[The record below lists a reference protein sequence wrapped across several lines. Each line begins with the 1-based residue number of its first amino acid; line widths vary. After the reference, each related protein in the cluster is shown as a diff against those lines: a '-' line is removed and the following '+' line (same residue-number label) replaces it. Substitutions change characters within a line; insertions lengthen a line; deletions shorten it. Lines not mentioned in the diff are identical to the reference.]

1 MDGLFQNFSVV
12 PRKYLLAPLDGQ
24 SVKMDAIK
32 VIILPIPASY
42 NQAKDDI
49 IGKFAAFA
57 YDHLKNNG
65 QVHTPPS

>member
-1 MDGLFQNFSVV
+1 
-12 PRKYLLAPLDGQ
+12 
-24 SVKMDAIK
+24 MDAIK